1 MASIYEPEWDAERDE
16 PPYRWRRS
24 RIGRRTGARQLGASL
39 FEVAPGATTFP
50 LHVHYANEEMLV
62 VVAGRPTLETLDG
75 PRSLA
80 PGEVVAFP
88 AGRDGAHRLTKETD
102 EPVRVLIV
110 STMHAPD
117 INEFPET
124 GEFWVRDYVPG
135 TDPPDGALD
144 VHPRPVWASAF
155 GGVPLG
161 RVVRVVAP
169 ADCSWR
175 GKEGDR
181 RGRSSGGAATN

>member
-24 RIGRRTGARQLGASL
+24 RIGRQIGARQLGASL
-39 FEVAPGATTFP
+39 FELPPGAASFP
-50 LHVHYANEEMLV
+50 LHIHYANEEMLV
-62 VVAGRPTLETLDG
+62 VVAGRPTLQTLSEK
-75 PRSLA
+75 RALE
-80 PGEVVAFP
+80 PGEVVACP
-88 AGRDGAHRLTKETD
+88 AGRDGAHRLTNDTD

-135 TDPPDGALD
+135 TDPHDGALD
-144 VHPRPVWASAF
+144 VHTKPI
-155 GGVPLG
+155 
-161 RVVRVVAP
+161 
-169 ADCSWR
+169 
-175 GKEGDR
+175 
-181 RGRSSGGAATN
+181 